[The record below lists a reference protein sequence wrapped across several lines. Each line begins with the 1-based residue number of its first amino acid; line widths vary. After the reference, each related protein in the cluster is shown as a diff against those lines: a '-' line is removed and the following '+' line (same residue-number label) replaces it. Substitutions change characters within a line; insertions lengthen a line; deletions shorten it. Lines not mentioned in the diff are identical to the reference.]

1 MRPVPRDDIMTDRD
15 HDSIRP
21 LRHLAPVDD
30 LDATV
35 GGEPGLGAEATGGLS
50 SWIGAWLMQ
59 LRQRWLLASVV
70 AVFAMAPIA
79 AYAVFA
85 VPTYTSSGVLQVSS
99 QQGGLDPMLDLLG
112 GGGSGEIETEVEI
125 LRRREFVLGVLK
137 DLHLQVTHA
146 ADGAMLTTDAAV
158 SLGGASP
165 TPEPLRRLR
174 DVITTAE
181 VSSHHF
187 NAVSLELEGIDESTL
202 AIDLVLGDDQREH
215 LELAIGTPVAH
226 DAFTLDLSAQPLEAG
241 ERLAIDLVPDGELL
255 ERAMPGLAV
264 DAMGDQLN
272 PTNLVSIS
280 FAHRDRDIARAVV
293 DGIMQRYLAQ
303 NLGWQSEG
311 AAKAATF
318 IRERLESAQ
327 TDLEA
332 DEERLRVFAEAEGA
346 VQLDTQARVT
356 IESTAALEAERR
368 QTEIQ
373 QTVLG
378 SVIAGL
384 NSRTRAGEGAH
395 LTANFFDDPVLGTSI
410 GALTQAETEFAMLGA
425 TLAEDHPQVREASR
439 KLTLQRKEV
448 GRLLRSARQNV
459 SARRVEI
466 DRQLGEYSATL
477 AAYPAKDVQL
487 ARLMRDVEV
496 SQKLYGFLL
505 ERHREAEIVEASTTI
520 DKRIVDAASLPH
532 RITTPRR
539 PRLVATGLASAVL
552 AAFGAVWLAY
562 ALQRRLHT
570 VEAIKRELPVAV
582 YGTVPQLGALRTD
595 RARLD
600 LDTVWG
606 DSHGAAA
613 EAFRALCVS
622 VELSPSRGRGRVIQ
636 VTSSQPGEGKSTVIS
651 NLAVSLRKSGARVLV
666 VDVDLRK
673 PVQHRQWKVARSP
686 GYAELVAGGCA
697 PEMSRRLTHHVEQW
711 DLDVMSAGAKL
722 PDTMSSL
729 MSPLFATAVEQWA
742 SDYDFVL
749 LDSPPAFVPDTTII
763 SRYVDLVLIVARPG
777 VVERASLR
785 HAIMALSRVRVAKG
799 LVLNGVT
806 RRHSEDYYGSGYA
819 YSYGGSYGET
829 DEPQRAA
836 S

>member
-1 MRPVPRDDIMTDRD
+1 MTDRD

-21 LRHLAPVDD
+21 LRHLAAVDD
-30 LDATV
+30 HDPSV
-35 GGEPGLGAEATGGLS
+35 LGDPVHGPESSTGLS
-50 SWIGAWLMQ
+50 SWIGAWMTQ
-59 LRQRWLLASVV
+59 LRQRWLLASCV
-70 AVFAMAPIA
+70 ALLAMAPIA

-125 LRRREFVLGVLK
+125 LRRREFLLGVLK
-137 DLHLQVTHA
+137 DLRLQVTHA
-146 ADGAMLTTDAAV
+146 EEGAMLTTDASV

-165 TPEPLRRLR
+165 TPEPLVRLR
-174 DVITTAE
+174 GAIATAE
-181 VSSHHF
+181 VATHHF
-187 NAVSLELEGIDESTL
+187 SPVAIELEGIDDATI
-202 AIDLVLGDDQREH
+202 AVDVVLEDEQREH
-215 LELAIGTPVAH
+215 LQLAIGTPLAH
-226 DAFTLDLSAQPLEAG
+226 EAFTLDLGTQPLAAG
-241 ERLAIDLVPDGELL
+241 ERVAIQIVPDGELL

-272 PTNLVSIS
+272 PTNLVSIAFS
-280 FAHRDRDIARAVV
+280 HRDRDVARAVV

-311 AAKAATF
+311 AAKAASF
-318 IRERLESAQ
+318 IEQRLDQAKADLQ
-327 TDLEA
+327 TD
-332 DEERLRVFAEAEGA
+332 EEKLRRFAEAEGA

-368 QTEIQ
+368 QIEIQ

-378 SVIAGL
+378 SVISGL
-384 NSRTRAGEGAH
+384 ASRTRAGEGAH
-395 LTANFFDDPVLGTSI
+395 LTASFFEDPVLGASI
-410 GALTQAETEFAMLGA
+410 GALTQAETEVALLGA
-425 TLAEDHPQVREASR
+425 TLAEDHPQVREANR
-439 KLTLQRKEV
+439 KLVLQRKEV
-448 GRLLRSARQNV
+448 GRLLRTARQSV
-459 SARRVEI
+459 SARRAEI

-477 AAYPAKDVQL
+477 ATYPAKDVQM

-539 PRLVATGLASAVL
+539 SRLVATGLATAVL

-562 ALQRRLHT
+562 ALQRKLHT

-582 YGTVPQLGALRTD
+582 YGTLPQLGALRTD

-606 DSHGAAA
+606 DAHGPAA

-673 PVQHRQWKVARSP
+673 PVQHRQWKIARSP

-697 PEMSRRLTHHVEQW
+697 PEMSRRMIHKIEPW

-742 SDYDFVL
+742 NEYDFVL

-763 SRYVDLVLIVARPG
+763 SRHVDLVLVVARPG
-777 VVERASLR
+777 VIERASLR
-785 HAIMALSRVRVAKG
+785 HAITALSRVKVAKG

-806 RRHSEDYYGSGYA
+806 RRHSEDYYGSGY
-819 YSYGGSYGET
+819 YSYGSTYGET
-829 DEPQRAA
+829 TDEPHRAA

>member
-1 MRPVPRDDIMTDRD
+1 MRRLV
-15 HDSIRP
+15 
-21 LRHLAPVDD
+21 PVDD
-30 LDATV
+30 LDAAQGPDPTAPA
-35 GGEPGLGAEATGGLS
+35 EGAPATLS

-59 LRQRWLLASVV
+59 LRQHWVLASVV
-70 AVFAMAPIA
+70 AVLAVTPVA

-85 VPTYTSSGVLQVSS
+85 VPSYTSSGVLQVST

-125 LRRREFVLGVLK
+125 IRRREFVLAVLK
-137 DLHLQVTHA
+137 DMHLQVADPKEGA
-146 ADGAMLTTDAAV
+146 ALTTDASI
-158 SLGGASP
+158 SLGGRSP
-165 TPEPLRRLR
+165 TPDALLRLR
-174 DVITTAE
+174 AAVGTAE
-181 VSSHHF
+181 VASHRF
-187 NAVSLELEGIDESTL
+187 AAVSLELEGIDDTTL
-202 AIDLVLGDDQREH
+202 AVELVDGEQREP
-215 LELAIGTPVAH
+215 LELAIGTALSH
-226 DAFTLDLSAQPLEAG
+226 SAFTLDLAEQPLAPG
-241 ERLAIDLVPDGELL
+241 ERLAIQLVPDGELL
-255 ERAMPGLAV
+255 ERAMPGLNV

-280 FAHRDRDIARAVV
+280 FTHHDRDIARAVV

-303 NLGWQSEG
+303 NLDWQSEG

-318 IRERLESAQ
+318 IEQRLSQAE
-327 TDLEA
+327 TDLRA
-332 DEERLRVFAEAEGA
+332 DEERLRAFAEKEGA

-356 IESTAALEAERR
+356 IESAAALEAERR
-368 QTEIQ
+368 QTELQ
-373 QTVLG
+373 ETVLG
-378 SVIAGL
+378 SVISGMK
-384 NSRTRAGEGAH
+384 SRDRAGEGAH
-395 LTANFFDDPVLGTSI
+395 LTANFFDDPILGASI
-410 GALTQAETEFAMLGA
+410 GALTEAETQHAVLGA
-425 TLAEDHPQVREASR
+425 TLAEDHPQVREAGR
-439 KLTLQRKEV
+439 KLALQRKEV
-448 GRLLRSARQNV
+448 ARLLKSARQNV
-459 SARRVEI
+459 SARRHEI
-466 DRQLGEYSATL
+466 DRQLGEFSAAL
-477 AAYPAKDVQL
+477 ASYPAKDVQM
-487 ARLMRDVEV
+487 ARLLRDVEV

-532 RITTPRR
+532 RITTPKR
-539 PRLVATGLASAVL
+539 PRLVATGAATAVL

-582 YGTVPQLGALRTD
+582 YGTVPQLGSVKTG

-600 LDTVWG
+600 LENVWG
-606 DSHGAAA
+606 EAHGAAA

-622 VELSPSRGRGRVIQ
+622 VELSPARGRGRVIQ
-636 VTSSQPGEGKSTVIS
+636 VTSSQPGEGKSTVIA
-651 NLAVSLRKSGARVLV
+651 NLAVSLRKTGARVLV

-673 PVQHRQWKVARSP
+673 PVQHRQWKVARAP
-686 GYAELVAGGCA
+686 GYAELVAGGA
-697 PEMSRRLTHHVEQW
+697 SPELSRRMTQHIEAW
-711 DLDVMSAGAKL
+711 DLDVIPAGARL

-729 MSPLFATAVEQWA
+729 MSPLFAAAIEQW
-742 SDYDFVL
+742 SSQYDFVL

-763 SRYVDLVLIVARPG
+763 SRYADLVLIVARPG

-819 YSYGGSYGET
+819 YQYGGTYGEP
-829 DEPQRAA
+829 DEPRRAA